1 MVVNMVCFSI
11 EMKYIVFTFD
21 GSGTP
26 VAQHLQMEGQD
37 VVLAQ
42 VQHMRS
48 LASPKD
54 DEYTEERKDKE
65 MRLAIFDGMIK
76 KRVAEELLKEMKTY
90 KNPQDYFVY
99 FDTNGLYALAEQ
111 IQDLGFHGNFPTRDD
126 YLYEADRDKA
136 KEFVKKHY
144 AKLNVPRK
152 KEFSSVSD
160 AKKFLADT
168 DEVWVLK
175 GNSDTSGV
183 FVPDVDDPILAA
195 KQVIE
200 SLEKDAESFVSE
212 GFILELL
219 IPSVMELTPEK
230 LYYDGVPLGVSID
243 IENKPIGSGNISIQ
257 TGCAA
262 DLVFPITD
270 TDKIAQIAFPPIVD
284 EIAKKHKGLFYWDA
298 SILINKRDGKMYFG
312 EFCPNRPGYNASF
325 TEFAQCGS
333 VHEFFEKVVQKK
345 NPFTVGTVATSIRIF
360 NFHKDNDTLQPL
372 GGLTIDFAPEIE
384 KDVWLWDVKK
394 KGKKLKNLGYGDFIG
409 VITGSGTSVEE
420 AVNKMY
426 KNLEK
431 FSFLGAYYRPKAD
444 YISLGY
450 STSILNRLNY
460 GMERGLYQI
469 PFKVKVGIIR

>member
-1 MVVNMVCFSI
+1 
-11 EMKYIVFTFD
+11 MKYVVVTFD

-26 VAQHLQMEGQD
+26 VAQHLQLEGQD

-42 VQHMRS
+42 IENMRS
-48 LASPKD
+48 LASEED
-54 DEYTEERKDKE
+54 DEYAEGRNDKE
-65 MRLAIFDGMIK
+65 QRLSVFEGVVRK
-76 KRVAEELLKEMKTY
+76 KPAEELLKEMKTY

-111 IQDLGFHGNFPTRDD
+111 IKDLGFHGNFPTRED
-126 YLYEADRDKA
+126 YLYEVDRDKA

-144 AKLNVPRK
+144 SKLNIARK
-152 KEFSSVSD
+152 KEFAKVSD
-160 AKKFLADT
+160 AKKFLTDT

-175 GNSDTSGV
+175 GNSDASSA

-195 KQVIE
+195 RQIVE
-200 SLEKDAESFVSE
+200 VLDNDSSSYESE

-230 LYYDGVPLGVSID
+230 IYYDGELIACTLD
-243 IENKPIGSGNISIQ
+243 IENKPIGSGNISVQ

-262 DLVFPITD
+262 DLVFPIAND
-270 TDKIAQIAFPPIVD
+270 SRINQIAFPPIVD
-284 EIAKKHKGLFYWDA
+284 ELAKKHKGLFYWDA

-333 VHEFFEKVVQKK
+333 VHEFFENVVQKK
-345 NPFTVGTVATSIRIF
+345 SPFKLGTVASSIRIF
-360 NFHKDNDTLQPL
+360 NLHRDNETQQIL
-372 GGLTIDFAPEIE
+372 GGLTVDFAPEVE

-394 KGKKLKNLGYGDFIG
+394 KGKKLVNIGYGDA
-409 VITGSGTSVEE
+409 VAAITGAGDSVEE
-420 AVNKMY
+420 AVSRMY
-426 KNLEK
+426 RNLEK

-444 YISLGY
+444 YLSLGY
-450 STSILNRLNY
+450 PTSILNRLNY

-469 PFKVKVGIIR
+469 PFNVKVGDIL

>member
-1 MVVNMVCFSI
+1 
-11 EMKYIVFTFD
+11 MKYIVFTFD

-42 VQHMRS
+42 VENMKS
-48 LASPKD
+48 LAAKGD
-54 DEYTEERKDKE
+54 DEYVEDKKDKE
-65 MRLAIFDGMIK
+65 MRLSVFDGLIK
-76 KRVAEELLKEMKTY
+76 KKPAEKLLKEMKKY
-90 KNPQDYFVY
+90 KNPEEYFVY
-99 FDTNGLYALAEQ
+99 FDTNSLYALAEQ
-111 IQDLGFHGNFPTRDD
+111 IKDLGFHGNFPTHED
-126 YLYEADRDKA
+126 YLYEVDRDKA

-144 AKLNVPRK
+144 SKLNIARK
-152 KEFSSVSD
+152 KEFKSANE
-160 AKKFLADT
+160 AKKFLEDT

-175 GNSDTSGV
+175 GNSDETNA

-200 SLEKDAESFVSE
+200 VLDKDASSYESE

-219 IPSVMELTPEK
+219 IPSVMEITPEK
-230 LYYDGVPLGVSID
+230 LYYDGVPIAVSID

-262 DLVFPITD
+262 DLVFPIAD
-270 TDKIAQIAFPPIVD
+270 TDRIAQIAFPPIVD
-284 EIAKKHKGLFYWDA
+284 ELAKQHKGLFYWDA

-345 NPFTVGTVATSIRIF
+345 NPFTLGTVASSIRIF
-360 NFHKDNDTLQPL
+360 NLHRDNDTQQTL
-372 GGLTIDFAPEIE
+372 GGLTIDFAPEVE
-384 KDVWLWDVKK
+384 KDIWLWDVRKR
-394 KGKKLKNLGYGDFIG
+394 GKKMINVGYGDIIA
-409 VITGSGTSVEE
+409 VITGSGDSVEE
-420 AVNKMY
+420 AVNRMY
-426 KNLEK
+426 RNLEK

-444 YISLGY
+444 YLSLGY

-460 GMERGLYQI
+460 GMDRGLYQI
-469 PFKVKVGIIR
+469 PFKVKIGDVM